1 MSAIGT
7 RENLVAHDVAGTARQ
22 LVLAEPIIV
31 LTGAR
36 FGSTLVRRI
45 LDSHPDLACP
55 PETNI
60 VQTCDQLASAWRL
73 VDPESSGSELSGL
86 AMSALRVT
94 MNSLFA
100 PYLLRRDKLRWCDKS
115 LGTVRVA
122 DELLKIYPK
131 AKFIC
136 LYRHCMD
143 VIFSGLEA
151 SPWGLL
157 GYGFENYAPHH
168 GGNSVAALAT
178 YWTDHVGS
186 LLTFEERHP
195 DNCHRVYYEELVQE
209 PRKVIDGML
218 AFVEAEPDPGITE
231 RIFTKLRGTAG
242 PGDYKIYGMASISG
256 DSVSRGARVPA
267 TLIPPPQL
275 QVINFLLGRLGYTKV
290 DESWGRTPCPSFVLE
305 RNGVRYPAERV
316 SGEQDATM
324 AQLHEIVSE
333 RVLAKLADPGT
344 RISDRDGT
352 SRFALVAY
360 TVGGATDSCGWR
372 VDGRSRELTKVADPR
387 QLDAD
392 WFVTG
397 EVDTWLDV
405 LAGEVSLP
413 LATKAGELRYIE
425 PAAGGRTGRTM
436 AMDARAHQR
445 MAILTRL
452 LGLESNQVE
461 LSE

>member
-1 MSAIGT
+1 MSATRTRGNLAARDVVGT
-7 RENLVAHDVAGTARQ
+7 SRQ
-22 LVLAEPIIV
+22 LVLAEPIII

-60 VQTCDQLASAWRL
+60 SKTCEQLASAWRL
-73 VDPESSGSELSGL
+73 VDPESSGSELSSI
-86 AMSALRVT
+86 ATSALRAM

-100 PYLLRRDKLRWCDKS
+100 PYLLRRDKIRWCDKS

-131 AKFIC
+131 ARFIC

-157 GYGFENYAPHH
+157 GFGFENYAPHH
-168 GGNSVAALAT
+168 GGNSVAALAS

-186 LLTFEERHP
+186 LLAFEERHP
-195 DNCHRVYYEELVQE
+195 DNCHRIYYEELVQE
-209 PRKVIDGML
+209 PRKVVDSML
-218 AFVEAEPDPGITE
+218 SFVGAEPDPGITG
-231 RIFTKLRGTAG
+231 RIFTRLGAAAG
-242 PGDYKIYGMASISG
+242 PGDYKIHGTASISG

-267 TLIPPPQL
+267 ALIPPPQL
-275 QVINFLLGRLGYTKV
+275 QIINFLLGRLGYRKV

-305 RNGVRYPAERV
+305 RNGARYPAERM
-316 SGEQDATM
+316 SGEQDATL
-324 AQLHEIVSE
+324 AQLHDIMSE
-333 RVLAKLADPGT
+333 RMLAKLADPAI

-360 TVGGATDSCGWR
+360 TVGGATASCGWR
-372 VDGRSRELTKVADPR
+372 VDGRNRELTRIADPR
-387 QLDAD
+387 QLDTD

-413 LATKAGELRYIE
+413 LATKAGELRYVE
-425 PAAGGRTGRTM
+425 PAAESHPGRTM
-436 AMDARAHQR
+436 AMDALAHQR
-445 MAILTRL
+445 MAILMRL
-452 LGLESNQVE
+452 LGLENNQVE